1 VVASRTLVY
10 RKILGKSPCRTGA
23 FLLPSH
29 SSEEGSY
36 RTLAETLAEISPPI
50 DTIVA
55 DRLNTPANAMS
66 ASISLEA
73 NSSISRPA
81 ANPWLIAVT
90 VSLAAFMEVLDI
102 AIANVALPHIAGNL
116 GASND
121 QSTWVLTS
129 YLVANA
135 IVLPIT
141 GWLVSLFGR
150 KRFFMTCMGIFTVS
164 SLLCGIAP
172 SLGFLLLFRVL
183 QGAGGG
189 GLQPLAQAILAD
201 TFPPEKRGLAF
212 SIYGITAVCA
222 PAIGPTLGGWIT
234 DIASW
239 RWIFLINLPVGLLT
253 MALVYRLI
261 QDPPSLVLRKRSEI
275 KFDYFGFSLLA
286 LGVGALQI
294 MLDKGQEDDWFG
306 SYFIVT
312 LSVIGGLCLAA
323 LIVHEWFH
331 DDPIVDVRLFKNANF
346 ATANMMM
353 FMVGAVSFATTVLMP
368 QFLQT
373 LMGYTAQ
380 SAGMVLSVS
389 AILLLIELPLVGRL
403 IGHFQARYLIAFG
416 WISLAVGMYVSTQ
429 RIDLLISFS
438 SATWLRIGQYLP
450 MGFVFVPATTVAYI
464 GIREDKSNAV
474 AGLVNFTR
482 NIGSSVGT
490 SIITTLIVRRS
501 QFHQATLV
509 TSPGMES
516 TRFQDAVNGLAPQL
530 TRAGLSMHEAQRQA
544 LARIYAT
551 VQSQAAALAYIDAYW
566 VLGIAAVAMF
576 ALSFVLKKN
585 DPHAKRGSTPAH

>member
-1 VVASRTLVY
+1 
-10 RKILGKSPCRTGA
+10 
-23 FLLPSH
+23 
-29 SSEEGSY
+29 
-36 RTLAETLAEISPPI
+36 
-50 DTIVA
+50 
-55 DRLNTPANAMS
+55 MS
-66 ASISLEA
+66 ATLSLAAEQVTW
-73 NSSISRPA
+73 RPA

-90 VSLAAFMEVLDI
+90 VSLAAFMEVLDT

-150 KRFFMTCMGIFTVS
+150 KRFFMTCMAIFTVS
-164 SLLCGIAP
+164 SLFCGIAP
-172 SLGFLLLFRVL
+172 NLGFLLLFRVL

-189 GLQPLAQAILAD
+189 GLQPMAQAVLAD

-222 PAIGPTLGGWIT
+222 PAIGPTLGGWLT
-234 DIASW
+234 DTGSW
-239 RWIFLINLPVGLLT
+239 RWIFLINLPVGLLAL
-253 MALVYRLI
+253 ALVYRLV
-261 QDPPSLVLRKRSEI
+261 QDPPYLVRRERSGI
-275 KFDYFGFSLLA
+275 KLDYVGFSLLA

-306 SYFIVT
+306 SNFITALAVT
-312 LSVIGGLCLAA
+312 AGICLSA
-323 LIVHEWFH
+323 LIIYEWFH
-331 DDPIVDVRLFKNANF
+331 KDPIIDVRLFKNANF

-380 SAGMVLSVS
+380 SAGMVLSAS
-389 AILLLIELPLVGRL
+389 ALLLLVELPLVGQL
-403 IGHFQARYLIAFG
+403 IGKFQSRYLIAFG
-416 WISLAVGMYVSTQ
+416 WIALALGMYISTQ
-429 RIDLLISFS
+429 KIDLLISFS
-438 SATWLRIGQYLP
+438 SATLLRIGQYLP
-450 MGFVFVPATTVAYI
+450 MGFVFVPATTAAYI
-464 GIREDKSNAV
+464 GITDEKSNAV

-490 SIITTLIVRRS
+490 SIVTTMIVRRS
-501 QFHQATLV
+501 QFHQAMLV
-509 TSPGMES
+509 TRTNMGNPEFRGAM
-516 TRFQDAVNGLAPQL
+516 DGLVQQL
-530 TRAGLSMHEAQRQA
+530 THGGLSLHAAQSQA
-544 LARIYAT
+544 MARIYAG
-551 VQSQAAALAYIDAYW
+551 VQAQAAALAYVDTYW
-566 VLGIAAVAMF
+566 VLGIAATVMF
-576 ALSFVLKKN
+576 FLSFVLKKN
-585 DPHAKRGSTPAH
+585 DPRARRGSGPAH